1 MYLFTKVLEA
11 GSFSSVSRKTRIP
24 KATLS
29 RKIKD
34 SDKGIEEERIKFLF
48 KPFSEMKE
56 KQCLQDVVDY
66 GQGIRLSCS
75 KELSNSLGGD
85 VSL

>member
-1 MYLFTKVLEA
+1 
-11 GSFSSVSRKTRIP
+11 
-24 KATLS
+24 
-29 RKIKD
+29 
-34 SDKGIEEERIKFLF
+34 
-48 KPFSEMKE
+48 MKE